1 MNCRIIVVDDFKR
14 DAKKLLK
21 KYLSL
26 KDELAAFQ
34 EQLLQNP
41 RMGTLIHENVY
52 KIRLSVKS
60 KGKGKSGGLRIITYV
75 LEIEIL
81 IEEDSTEQEII
92 VYLVAIYDKSD
103 MDNISDK
110 DLKNLIDDIHTE
122 LDNEDNETQEN

>member
-26 KDELAAFQ
+26 KDELAALQ

-52 KIRLSVKS
+52 KIRLAVKS
-60 KGKGKSGGLRIITYV
+60 KGKGKSGGL
-75 LEIEIL
+75 
-81 IEEDSTEQEII
+81 
-92 VYLVAIYDKSD
+92 
-103 MDNISDK
+103 
-110 DLKNLIDDIHTE
+110 
-122 LDNEDNETQEN
+122 